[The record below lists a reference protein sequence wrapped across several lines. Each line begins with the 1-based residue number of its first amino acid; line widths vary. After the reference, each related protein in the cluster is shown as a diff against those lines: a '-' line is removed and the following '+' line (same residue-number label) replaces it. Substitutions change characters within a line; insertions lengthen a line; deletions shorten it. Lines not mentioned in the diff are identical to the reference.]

1 MTVPVMLWAMGDISM
16 SIPQPN
22 DDDSIPQPDV
32 DDSIPQP
39 DVDDSIPQPDVD
51 DDSMFDD
58 NKDQVLE
65 NQRCDEF
72 LLKTCSCSKVNRKPC
87 SSLCTVQ
94 HYTDLRAQ
102 ASYVNS
108 LIWWSWAPSCP
119 PLMLLMTTSM
129 AIILQAHKQSC
140 QELLG
145 TECHSFARANSW
157 IQER

>member
-1 MTVPVMLWAMGDISM
+1 MPYIGLFEVDLGLDDISPALEPVELNDSASNVMSNGDISM

-22 DDDSIPQPDV
+22 D

-72 LLKTCSCSKVNRKPC
+72 LLKTCSWSKVNRKPC

-108 LIWWSWAPSCP
+108 LIW
-119 PLMLLMTTSM
+119 
-129 AIILQAHKQSC
+129 
-140 QELLG
+140 
-145 TECHSFARANSW
+145 
-157 IQER
+157 